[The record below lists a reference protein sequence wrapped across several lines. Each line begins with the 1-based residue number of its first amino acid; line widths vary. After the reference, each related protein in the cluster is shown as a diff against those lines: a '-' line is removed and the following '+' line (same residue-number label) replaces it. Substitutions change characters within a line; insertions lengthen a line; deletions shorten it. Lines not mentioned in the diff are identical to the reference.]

1 MIGLFYSN
9 LYKQIC
15 LWKNQESW
23 QVLFTS
29 LVRHVL
35 LEYVCFS
42 YKLLSI
48 VTLNVLSTCDCNL
61 CSCLA
66 NLTQQRTL
74 EWPLLHFFFFSL
86 SNENSVT
93 KEWAWTYVW
102 PTEKQKKGW
111 SCFFMCTVSFACSA
125 CCLWRTF
132 QNVSFFSRAA
142 IFIYLR
148 IPERVDVQVNLPNPS
163 LHFRLYK
170 GKKTPLL
177 RKHSKCSAPQR
188 CYFYL
193 LLFCLFTLNTRYCIL
208 PKVNFL

>member
-74 EWPLLHFFFFSL
+74 EWPLLHFFFFFL
-86 SNENSVT
+86 
-93 KEWAWTYVW
+93 
-102 PTEKQKKGW
+102 
-111 SCFFMCTVSFACSA
+111 
-125 CCLWRTF
+125 CLM
-132 QNVSFFSRAA
+132 
-142 IFIYLR
+142 
-148 IPERVDVQVNLPNPS
+148 
-163 LHFRLYK
+163 
-170 GKKTPLL
+170 KTLLL
-177 RKHSKCSAPQR
+177 RNELGFMFDQQKNKKRAGVVSLCA
-188 CYFYL
+188 L
-193 LLFCLFTLNTRYCIL
+193 
-208 PKVNFL
+208 